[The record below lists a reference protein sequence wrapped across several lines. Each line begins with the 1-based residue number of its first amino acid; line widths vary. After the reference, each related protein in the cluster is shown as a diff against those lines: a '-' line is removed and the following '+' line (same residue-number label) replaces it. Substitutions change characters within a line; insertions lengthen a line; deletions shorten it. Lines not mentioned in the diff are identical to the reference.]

1 MIYFLY
7 GDNTQEGNKLVNKKA
22 AALSAELLK
31 KKPDA
36 SLFELNEDNWNESAI
51 DEYTG
56 GQGLFEK
63 KYIVLVKDILAKK
76 DRKEIFLDKI
86 ELFAESPNIFIF
98 TESSIDKASL
108 KKIEKHA
115 SKTQEFTGGDEG
127 VKGKKSGDGA
137 FNIFALGDAFGGRN
151 KKQLWSL
158 YREAIDAGKVPE
170 EIHGILFWQVKS
182 IVLASRTKSATEAGL
197 NPFVYSKAKSFAE
210 NFNQQELD
218 KILEDIVR
226 LYHDAHR
233 GLHDFETAM
242 EIFILSL

>member
-1 MIYFLY
+1 M
-7 GDNTQEGNKLVNKKA
+7 
-22 AALSAELLK
+22 
-31 KKPDA
+31 
-36 SLFELNEDNWNESAI
+36 
-51 DEYTG
+51 
-56 GQGLFEK
+56 
-63 KYIVLVKDILAKK
+63 
-76 DRKEIFLDKI
+76 
-86 ELFAESPNIFIF
+86 
-98 TESSIDKASL
+98 
-108 KKIEKHA
+108 
-115 SKTQEFTGGDEG
+115 
-127 VKGKKSGDGA
+127 
-137 FNIFALGDAFGGRN
+137 
-151 KKQLWSL
+151 
-158 YREAIDAGKVPE
+158 PE